1 MSCPVKGKKNTKMN
15 DYRTIF
21 SATTEMSYFKEDP
34 IFYNTYS
41 FSMNSDLSWKA
52 YTECKEDNITRERAI
67 KALRQGILDNP
78 GRSQS

>member
-1 MSCPVKGKKNTKMN
+1 MN
-15 DYRTIF
+15 DYKTIF

-41 FSMNSDLSWKA
+41 FIINSDLSWKA
-52 YTECKEDNITRERAI
+52 YSECKEDNITREMAI
-67 KALRQGILDNP
+67 KALRKEMLNNP